1 MFASLIMDSLK
12 TKWYKG
18 EWVALDWYIQRWYCF
33 LDKNFTIR
41 GGEIDLIV
49 ENESFIVFI
58 EVKVVDSIEEWS
70 GYLSA
75 RKLQA
80 IERSIE
86 EYCYRKWIEKEIRLD
101 LVFVKNQQVIEVFEN
116 ISNS

>member
-1 MFASLIMDSLK
+1 MDSLK
-12 TKWYKG
+12 AKWYKG
-18 EWVALDWYIQRWYCF
+18 EWVALDWYIQKWYCF

-49 ENESFIVFI
+49 ENESFIVLI

-70 GYLSA
+70 GYLSV
-75 RKLQA
+75 
-80 IERSIE
+80 ERSIE

>member
-1 MFASLIMDSLK
+1 MDSLK
-12 TKWYKG
+12 AKWYNG
-18 EWVALDWYIQRWYCF
+18 EWVALDWYIQKWYCF

-101 LVFVKNQQVIEVFEN
+101 LVFVKNQQVIEIFEN